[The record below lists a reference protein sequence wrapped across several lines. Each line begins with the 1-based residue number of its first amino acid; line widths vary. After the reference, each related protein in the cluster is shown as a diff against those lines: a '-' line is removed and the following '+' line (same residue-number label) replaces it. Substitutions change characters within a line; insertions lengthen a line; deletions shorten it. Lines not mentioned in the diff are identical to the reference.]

1 MKVGRMQSEK
11 EGPRIR
17 REKATVA
24 LMISLYCRR
33 RHSDRER
40 TGRDEAAAGSEPGLC
55 PECAELHRYALERLA
70 RCRFGEDKTTCRACP
85 VHCYAPKQRDKIRK
99 IMAYAGPKMLLRHP
113 ILTVRHL
120 LDDRK

>member
-24 LMISLYCRR
+24 LMISLYCRQ
-33 RHSDRER
+33 RHGDRER
-40 TGRDEAAAGSEPGLC
+40 TSRDEAAGGSVPGLC
-55 PECAELHRYALERLA
+55 PECAELLRYARERLA
-70 RCRFGEDKTTCRACP
+70 RCRFGENKTTCRPCP
-85 VHCYAPKQRDKIRK
+85 VHCYAPKQRDEIRK
-99 IMAYAGPKMLLRHP
+99 IMACAGPKMLLRHP
-113 ILTVRHL
+113 VLAVRHL